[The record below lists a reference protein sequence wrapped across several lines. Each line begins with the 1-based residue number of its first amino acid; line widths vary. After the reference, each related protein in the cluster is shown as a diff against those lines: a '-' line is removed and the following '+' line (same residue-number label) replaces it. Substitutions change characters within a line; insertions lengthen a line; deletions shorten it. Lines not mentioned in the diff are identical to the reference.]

1 MTRAHDCDSHKSRDC
16 HARYL
21 LYGHLGGV
29 LYLATNN
36 LGELLVSLGQDKV
49 MMIID
54 DDDDN
59 DDIDDV
65 KVVKVWRHAPPSAPP
80 SGLNNNNSLPLLQPV
95 R

>member
-1 MTRAHDCDSHKSRDC
+1 M
-16 HARYL
+16 
-21 LYGHLGGV
+21 

-49 MMIID
+49 MMMID
-54 DDDDN
+54 VDNNDN
-59 DDIDDV
+59 DDDDV
-65 KVVKVWRHAPPSAPP
+65 KVVKVWRHAPPSATP